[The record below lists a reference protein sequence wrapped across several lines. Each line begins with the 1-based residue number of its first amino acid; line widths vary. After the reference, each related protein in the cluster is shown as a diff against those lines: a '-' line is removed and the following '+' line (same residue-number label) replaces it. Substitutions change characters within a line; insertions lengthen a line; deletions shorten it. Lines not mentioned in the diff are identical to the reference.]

1 MIRLKFPGN
10 YRCCNLPRIIKSDID
25 IVSWYDSSSSSS
37 KYWKSKSWRGNS
49 NRHGEMIEGTA
60 TRGGKTCFLRAEV
73 DWNVS
78 RELSLVG
85 IELPAYKVQ
94 KTAPTSFHVCVCER
108 NREARGGET
117 EERTLLPVRSAR
129 RPRRRRDHFNTRQV
143 SLCDIQ
149 RVILPPFDIQSLS
162 IRSRNDGFRTSLWT
176 WRSFEYP

>member
-1 MIRLKFPGN
+1 MIRLKFPRN

-25 IVSWYDSSSSSS
+25 IVSWYVSSSSSS

-49 NRHGEMIEGTA
+49 NRHREVIEAIADRRHEAERRAFCERKSIGTWA
-60 TRGGKTCFLRAEV
+60 A
-73 DWNVS
+73 NS
-78 RELSLVG
+78 PSLVSSW
-85 IELPAYKVQ
+85 LPAYKVQ

-117 EERTLLPVRSAR
+117 EERTLLPVRSA
-129 RPRRRRDHFNTRQV
+129 RRRDHFNTRQV